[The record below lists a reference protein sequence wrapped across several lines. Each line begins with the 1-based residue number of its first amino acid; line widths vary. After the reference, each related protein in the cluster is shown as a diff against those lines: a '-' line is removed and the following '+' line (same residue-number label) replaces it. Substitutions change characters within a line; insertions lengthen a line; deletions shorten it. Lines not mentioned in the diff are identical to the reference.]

1 VLQRHGF
8 NRYSV
13 GTEKLRVFNYCTAL
27 VLFIQN
33 NLVRKPSN
41 RNAILLRKPSISLL
55 RNLTPQAQS
64 VTEFGFIEYSERS
77 DVVRFV
83 RRRVMERETRF
94 VASSLD
100 KTVKRGFQPR
110 HLDRAVAV
118 DIRAFALASAGWT
131 IRFAV
136 NWSAP
141 RSAATARRSICRAG

>member
-1 VLQRHGF
+1 
-8 NRYSV
+8 V

-77 DVVRFV
+77 DVVRFA
-83 RRRVMERETRF
+83 RRRLMERETRF

-100 KTVKRGFQPR
+100 KT
-110 HLDRAVAV
+110 LNVAFSPGTL
-118 DIRAFALASAGWT
+118 IAQ
-131 IRFAV
+131 
-136 NWSAP
+136 
-141 RSAATARRSICRAG
+141 